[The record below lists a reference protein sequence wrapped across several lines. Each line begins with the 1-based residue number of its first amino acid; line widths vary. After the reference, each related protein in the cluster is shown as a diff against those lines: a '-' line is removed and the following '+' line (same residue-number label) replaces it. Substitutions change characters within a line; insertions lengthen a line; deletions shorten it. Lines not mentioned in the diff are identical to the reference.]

1 VALTVLY
8 GTLGL
13 TDALYM
19 TVTIPATVGYGEV
32 RPLDPSGPGLP
43 LPARAWETRARYPD
57 AQVLAFKRSS
67 DTHIAVPDHD
77 TVLGAGDLI
86 LVLGPE
92 QTLKAMTG

>member
-1 VALTVLY
+1 
-8 GTLGL
+8 
-13 TDALYM
+13 
-19 TVTIPATVGYGEV
+19 VG
-32 RPLDPSGPGLP
+32 
-43 LPARAWETRARYPD
+43 ETRARSPD